1 MSLKDKYLMPNR
13 LAQENSPYLLQHKDN
28 PVDWY
33 PWGDEA
39 LNKAKQ
45 EHKPIFL
52 SIGYAACHWCHVM
65 ERESFED
72 PQTAAIMNEH
82 FINIK
87 VDREERP
94 DLDHIYMD
102 AVVAITGQGGWPMS
116 VFLTPSGKPF
126 FGGTYFPPSP
136 RYGMPSFM
144 EVLSQ
149 ISNLWQQKPEE
160 LEESGEKLL
169 QHIRRRGLM
178 PPPDQTIQLDPSALD
193 QAALKIAQSY
203 DWKHG
208 GWGSAPKFPQP
219 MTILFLL
226 RRASRG
232 DRMALEIATHA
243 LDAMARGGMYDL
255 IGGGFARY
263 SVDDHWLVPHFEKM
277 LYDNAQLA
285 RAYLHA
291 YLLTRTPLYR
301 QVCEETL
308 DFVLREMTHAEGGFF
323 SSIDA
328 DSEGEEGLFYT
339 WTYDEL
345 RSLLD
350 EDEFLAI
357 SQAYSI
363 SQQGNFEG
371 RIVLQHQGK
380 TAERSDSTQALRSA
394 HQKLFKARSS
404 RVRPATDDKVLT
416 AWNAWMNQAFSEAA
430 RYLNRPD
437 YLEAAR
443 KNLRFLLNSLSQDDH
458 LLRSWREGKALHQA
472 YLEDY
477 ASLGLACFSLYQS
490 DPNPDWYQ
498 HAVQLTSQ
506 VVERFYDKE
515 LGFYD
520 TASDHQ
526 DLILR
531 PQESQ
536 DNATPSGSSLAVQAL
551 LLLSTYTADGS
562 QFDLAASILAPLEQV
577 FTTYPTAFG
586 NWLCALDF
594 AHAEIKEVAILGD
607 LENPATRSLLE
618 TVWASFRPDCILAAS
633 PLPIPDHAPPLLE
646 NRPLVDERPTAYVC
660 QHFSCQQPTTDADEL
675 ARQLS

>member
-1 MSLKDKYLMPNR
+1 MPNR

-45 EHKPIFL
+45 ENKPIFL

-72 PQTAAIMNEH
+72 PQTAAMMNEH

-102 AVVAITGQGGWPMS
+102 AVVSLTGQGGWPMS

-126 FGGTYFPPSP
+126 YGGTYFPPAR

-149 ISNLWQQKPEE
+149 ISQVWQQKPEE

-169 QHIRRRGLM
+169 QHIQRRSSM
-178 PPPDQTIQLDPSALD
+178 PTPDDTAQLDPTVLD
-193 QAALKIAQSY
+193 QAAQKIAESY

-208 GWGSAPKFPQP
+208 GWGRAPKFPQP

-232 DRMALEIATHA
+232 DHMALEIATHA
-243 LDAMARGGMYDL
+243 LDAMASGGMYDL

-263 SVDDHWLVPHFEKM
+263 SVDDDWLVPHFEKM

-291 YLLTRTPLYR
+291 YLLTGKPLYR

-308 DFVLREMTHAEGGFF
+308 DFNLREMTHPQGGFF

-339 WTYDEL
+339 WTYEEL
-345 RSLLD
+345 RNLLD
-350 EDEFLAI
+350 EEELLAM

-371 RIVLQHQGK
+371 RIVLQHQG
-380 TAERSDSTQALRSA
+380 TPAERPGLSPSLLSA
-394 HQKLFKARSS
+394 HQKLFEARSS

-416 AWNAWMNQAFSEAA
+416 AWNAWMNLAYSEVA

-443 KNLRFLLNSLSQDDH
+443 KNLQFLLNNMYQDSH

-477 ASLGLACFSLYQS
+477 ASLALACFSLYQS

-498 HAVQLTSQ
+498 HAAELSSQ
-506 VVERFYDKE
+506 TLERFYDQE
-515 LGFYD
+515 AGFYD

-526 DLILR
+526 ELILR

-551 LLLSTYTADGS
+551 LQLAAYTGNGNHY
-562 QFDLAASILAPLEQV
+562 DLAASILGPLEQV
-577 FTTYPTAFG
+577 FATYPTAFG

-594 AHAEIKEVAILGD
+594 AHAEIKEVAILGTAD
-607 LENPATRSLLE
+607 DPAARRLIE
-618 TVWASFRPDCILAAS
+618 MVWSSFRPDCILAAS
-633 PLPIPDHAPPLLE
+633 PVPVPEHAPPLLE
-646 NRPLVDERPTAYVC
+646 NRVLIEGRPTAYVC
-660 QHFSCQQPTTDADEL
+660 QHFSCQQPTTDAEEL
-675 ARQLS
+675 AQQLS

>member
-1 MSLKDKYLMPNR
+1 MPNR

-39 LNKAKQ
+39 LTRARQ
-45 EHKPIFL
+45 ENKPIFL

-72 PQTAAIMNEH
+72 PQTAAMMNEH

-102 AVVAITGQGGWPMS
+102 AVVSLTGQGGWPMS
-116 VFLTPSGKPF
+116 VFLTPSGNPF
-126 FGGTYFPPSP
+126 YGGTYFPPTR

-149 ISNLWQQKPEE
+149 ISHLWQQKPEE
-160 LEESGEKLL
+160 LEESGAKLL
-169 QHIRRRGLM
+169 EHIQRRGLM
-178 PPPDQTIQLDPSALD
+178 PPPDHTAQLDPSILD

-203 DWKHG
+203 DRQHG

-232 DRMALEIATHA
+232 DRMALEMATHA
-243 LDAMARGGMYDL
+243 LDTMARGGMYDL
-255 IGGGFARY
+255 VGGGFARY
-263 SVDDHWLVPHFEKM
+263 SVDNNWLVPHFEKM

-291 YLLTRTPLYR
+291 YLLTGKPHYR
-301 QVCEETL
+301 LVCEETL
-308 DFVLREMTHAEGGFF
+308 DFVRREMTHPEGGFF

-345 RSLLD
+345 RTLLN
-350 EDEFLAI
+350 EEEFSAL

-363 SQQGNFEG
+363 TQQGNFEG
-371 RIVLQHQGK
+371 RIVLQHKDQ
-380 TAERSDSTQALRSA
+380 TPERANPSPALLSA
-394 HQKLFKARSS
+394 HRKLFQARSS

-416 AWNAWMNQAFSEAA
+416 AWNAWMNQAYSEAA

-437 YLEAAR
+437 YLEAAQ
-443 KNLRFLLNSLSQDDH
+443 KNLQFLFSTLYQDQH
-458 LLRSWREGKALHQA
+458 LLRSWREGTALHQA

-477 ASLGLACFSLYQS
+477 ASLALACFSLYQS
-490 DPNPDWYQ
+490 DPNPNWYQ
-498 HAVQLTSQ
+498 YAVELTSQ
-506 VVERFYDKE
+506 ILERFYDQKA
-515 LGFYD
+515 GFYD
-520 TASDHQ
+520 TASDHPE
-526 DLILR
+526 LILR

-536 DNATPSGSSLAVQAL
+536 DNATPSGSSLAVHAL
-551 LLLSTYTADGS
+551 LQLAAYTGDGS
-562 QFDLAASILAPLEQV
+562 HSDLAASILVPLEQV
-577 FTTYPTAFG
+577 FATYPTAFG

-607 LENPATRSLLE
+607 PGDPASQALIK
-618 TVWASFRPDCILAAS
+618 TVWSSFRPDCILAGS
-633 PLPIPDHAPPLLE
+633 DLPVSEFSPPLLN
-646 NRPLVDERPTAYVC
+646 NRPLMEGRPTAYVC
-660 QHFSCQQPTTDADEL
+660 QHFSCQQPTTDPEEL
-675 ARQLS
+675 ARQLNQ

>member
-1 MSLKDKYLMPNR
+1 MPNR

-45 EHKPIFL
+45 ENKPIFL

-72 PQTAAIMNEH
+72 PQTAAMMNEH

-102 AVVAITGQGGWPMS
+102 AVVSLTGQGGWPMS

-126 FGGTYFPPSP
+126 YGGTYFPPAR

-149 ISNLWQQKPEE
+149 ISQVWQQKPEE

-169 QHIRRRGLM
+169 QHIQRRSSM
-178 PPPDQTIQLDPSALD
+178 PTPDDTAQLDPTVLD
-193 QAALKIAQSY
+193 QAAQKIAESY

-208 GWGSAPKFPQP
+208 GWGRAPKFPQP

-232 DRMALEIATHA
+232 DHMALEIATHA
-243 LDAMARGGMYDL
+243 LDAMASGGMYDL

-263 SVDDHWLVPHFEKM
+263 SVDDDWLVPHFEKM

-291 YLLTRTPLYR
+291 YLLTGKPLYR

-308 DFVLREMTHAEGGFF
+308 DFNLREMTHPQGGFF

-339 WTYDEL
+339 WTYEEL
-345 RSLLD
+345 HNLLD
-350 EDEFLAI
+350 EEEFLAM

-371 RIVLQHQGK
+371 RIVLQHQG
-380 TAERSDSTQALRSA
+380 TPAERPGLSPSLLSA
-394 HQKLFKARSS
+394 HQKLFEARSS

-416 AWNAWMNQAFSEAA
+416 AWNAWMNLAYSEVA

-443 KNLRFLLNSLSQDDH
+443 KNLQFLLNNLYQDSH

-477 ASLGLACFSLYQS
+477 ASLALACFSLYQS

-498 HAVQLTSQ
+498 HAAELSSQ
-506 VVERFYDKE
+506 TLERFYDQE
-515 LGFYD
+515 AGFYD

-526 DLILR
+526 ELILR

-551 LLLSTYTADGS
+551 LQLAAYTGNGNHY
-562 QFDLAASILAPLEQV
+562 DLAASILGPLEQV
-577 FTTYPTAFG
+577 FATYPTAFG

-594 AHAEIKEVAILGD
+594 AHAEIKEVAILGTAD
-607 LENPATRSLLE
+607 DPAARRLIE
-618 TVWASFRPDCILAAS
+618 MVWSSFRPDCILAAS
-633 PLPIPDHAPPLLE
+633 PVPVPEHAPPLLE
-646 NRPLVDERPTAYVC
+646 NRVLIEGRPTAYVC
-660 QHFSCQQPTTDADEL
+660 QHFSCQQPTTDAEEL
-675 ARQLS
+675 AQQLS

>member
-1 MSLKDKYLMPNR
+1 MPNR

-45 EHKPIFL
+45 ENKPIFL

-72 PQTAAIMNEH
+72 PQTAAMMNEH

-102 AVVAITGQGGWPMS
+102 AVVSLTGQGGWPMS

-126 FGGTYFPPSP
+126 YGGTYFPPAR

-149 ISNLWQQKPEE
+149 ISQVWQQKPEE

-169 QHIRRRGLM
+169 QHIQRRGSM
-178 PPPDQTIQLDPSALD
+178 PTPDDTAHLDPTVLD
-193 QAALKIAQSY
+193 QAAQKIAESY

-208 GWGSAPKFPQP
+208 GWGRAPKFPQP

-232 DRMALEIATHA
+232 DHMALEIATHA
-243 LDAMARGGMYDL
+243 LDAMASGGMYDL

-263 SVDDHWLVPHFEKM
+263 SVDDGWLVPHFEKM

-291 YLLTRTPLYR
+291 YLLTGKPLYR
-301 QVCEETL
+301 QVCEESL
-308 DFVLREMTHAEGGFF
+308 DFNLREMTHPQGGFF

-328 DSEGEEGLFYT
+328 DSEGGEGLFYT
-339 WTYDEL
+339 WTYEEL
-345 RSLLD
+345 RNLLD
-350 EDEFLAI
+350 EEEFLAM

-371 RIVLQHQGK
+371 RIVLQHQD
-380 TAERSDSTQALRSA
+380 TPAEPPGLSPSLLSA
-394 HQKLFKARSS
+394 HQKLFEARSS

-416 AWNAWMNQAFSEAA
+416 AWNAWMNLAYSEAA

-443 KNLRFLLNSLSQDDH
+443 KNLQFLLNNLYQDSH

-477 ASLGLACFSLYQS
+477 ASLALACFSLYQS

-498 HAVQLTSQ
+498 HAAELSGQTL
-506 VVERFYDKE
+506 ERFYDQE
-515 LGFYD
+515 AGFYD

-526 DLILR
+526 ELILR

-551 LLLSTYTADGS
+551 LQLAAYTGNGNHY
-562 QFDLAASILAPLEQV
+562 DLAASILGPLEQV
-577 FTTYPTAFG
+577 FATYPTAFG

-594 AHAEIKEVAILGD
+594 AHAEIKEVAILGTAD
-607 LENPATRSLLE
+607 DPAARRLIE
-618 TVWASFRPDCILAAS
+618 TVWSLFRPDCILAAS
-633 PLPIPDHAPPLLE
+633 SFPVPVHAPPLLE
-646 NRPLVDERPTAYVC
+646 NRVLIEGRPTAYVC
-660 QHFSCQQPTTDADEL
+660 QHFSCQQPTTDAEEL
-675 ARQLS
+675 AQQLS

>member
-1 MSLKDKYLMPNR
+1 MPNR

-45 EHKPIFL
+45 ENKPIFL

-72 PQTAAIMNEH
+72 PQTAVMMNEH

-102 AVVAITGQGGWPMS
+102 AVVSLTGQGGWPMS

-126 FGGTYFPPSP
+126 YGGTYFPPAR

-149 ISNLWQQKPEE
+149 ISQVWQQKPEE

-169 QHIRRRGLM
+169 QHIQRRGSM
-178 PPPDQTIQLDPSALD
+178 PTPDDTAQLDPTILD
-193 QAALKIAQSY
+193 QAAQKIAESY

-208 GWGSAPKFPQP
+208 GWGRAPKFPQP

-232 DRMALEIATHA
+232 NHMALEIATHA
-243 LDAMARGGMYDL
+243 LDAMASGGMYDL

-263 SVDDHWLVPHFEKM
+263 SVDDDWLVPHFEKM

-291 YLLTRTPLYR
+291 YLLTGKPLYR

-308 DFVLREMTHAEGGFF
+308 DFNLREMTHPHGGFF

-339 WTYDEL
+339 WTYEEL

-350 EDEFLAI
+350 EEEFLAM
-357 SQAYSI
+357 SQTYSI

-371 RIVLQHQGK
+371 RIVLQHEGK
-380 TAERSDSTQALRSA
+380 PAERPGLSPPLLSA
-394 HQKLFKARSS
+394 HQKLFEARSS

-416 AWNAWMNQAFSEAA
+416 AWNAWMNLASSEAA

-443 KNLRFLLNSLSQDDH
+443 KNLQFLFSNLYQDSH

-477 ASLGLACFSLYQS
+477 ASLALACFSLYQS

-498 HAVQLTSQ
+498 HAAELSGQTL
-506 VVERFYDKE
+506 ERFYDQE
-515 LGFYD
+515 AGFYD

-526 DLILR
+526 ELILR

-551 LLLSTYTADGS
+551 LQLAAYTGDGS
-562 QFDLAASILAPLEQV
+562 HYVLAAGILGPLEQV
-577 FTTYPTAFG
+577 FATYPTAFG

-594 AHAEIKEVAILGD
+594 AHAEIKEIAILGAAD
-607 LENPATRSLLE
+607 DPAARRLIE
-618 TVWASFRPDCILAAS
+618 TVWSSFRPDFILAAS
-633 PLPIPDHAPPLLE
+633 SFPVPENAPPLLE
-646 NRPLVDERPTAYVC
+646 NRVLIEGRPTAYVC
-660 QHFSCQQPTTDADEL
+660 QHFSCQQPTTDAEEL
-675 ARQLS
+675 AQQLS

>member
-1 MSLKDKYLMPNR
+1 MPNR

-45 EHKPIFL
+45 ENKPIFL

-72 PQTAAIMNEH
+72 PQTAAMMNEH

-102 AVVAITGQGGWPMS
+102 AVVSLTGQGGWPMS

-126 FGGTYFPPSP
+126 YGGTYFPPAR

-149 ISNLWQQKPEE
+149 ISQVWQQKPEE

-169 QHIRRRGLM
+169 QHIQRRSSM
-178 PPPDQTIQLDPSALD
+178 PTPDDTAQLDPTVLD
-193 QAALKIAQSY
+193 QAAQKIAESY

-208 GWGSAPKFPQP
+208 GWGRAPKFPQP

-232 DRMALEIATHA
+232 DHMALEIATHA
-243 LDAMARGGMYDL
+243 LDAMASGGMYDL

-263 SVDDHWLVPHFEKM
+263 SVDDDWLVPHFEKM

-291 YLLTRTPLYR
+291 YLLTGKPLYR

-308 DFVLREMTHAEGGFF
+308 DFNLREMTHPQGGFF

-339 WTYDEL
+339 WTYEEL
-345 RSLLD
+345 RNLLD
-350 EDEFLAI
+350 EEELLAM

-371 RIVLQHQGK
+371 RIVLQHQG
-380 TAERSDSTQALRSA
+380 TPAERPGLSPSLLSA
-394 HQKLFKARSS
+394 HQKLFEARSS

-416 AWNAWMNQAFSEAA
+416 AWNAWMNLAYSEVA

-443 KNLRFLLNSLSQDDH
+443 KNLQFLLNNMYQDSH

-477 ASLGLACFSLYQS
+477 ASLALACFSLYQS

-498 HAVQLTSQ
+498 TAAELSSQ
-506 VVERFYDKE
+506 TLERFYDQE
-515 LGFYD
+515 AGFYD

-526 DLILR
+526 ELILR

-551 LLLSTYTADGS
+551 LQLAAYTGNGNHY
-562 QFDLAASILAPLEQV
+562 DLAASILGPLEQV
-577 FTTYPTAFG
+577 FATYPTAFG

-594 AHAEIKEVAILGD
+594 AHAEIKEVAILGTAD
-607 LENPATRSLLE
+607 DPAARRLIE
-618 TVWASFRPDCILAAS
+618 MVWSSFRPDCILAAS
-633 PLPIPDHAPPLLE
+633 PVPVPEHAPPLLE
-646 NRPLVDERPTAYVC
+646 NRVLIEGRPTAYVC
-660 QHFSCQQPTTDADEL
+660 QHFSCQQPTTDAEEL
-675 ARQLS
+675 AQQLS

>member
-1 MSLKDKYLMPNR
+1 MPNR

-45 EHKPIFL
+45 ENKPIFL

-72 PQTAAIMNEH
+72 PQTAAMMNEH

-102 AVVAITGQGGWPMS
+102 AVVSLTGQGGWPMS

-126 FGGTYFPPSP
+126 YGGTYFPPAR

-149 ISNLWQQKPEE
+149 ISQVWQQKPEE

-169 QHIRRRGLM
+169 QHIQRRSSM
-178 PPPDQTIQLDPSALD
+178 PTPDDTAQLDPTVLD
-193 QAALKIAQSY
+193 QAAQKIAESY

-208 GWGSAPKFPQP
+208 GWGRAPKFPQP

-232 DRMALEIATHA
+232 DHMALEIATHA
-243 LDAMARGGMYDL
+243 LDAMASGGMYDL

-263 SVDDHWLVPHFEKM
+263 SVDDVWLVPHFEKM

-291 YLLTRTPLYR
+291 YLLTGKPLYR

-308 DFVLREMTHAEGGFF
+308 DFNLREMTHPQGGFF

-339 WTYDEL
+339 WTYEEL
-345 RSLLD
+345 RNLLD
-350 EDEFLAI
+350 EEELLAM

-371 RIVLQHQGK
+371 RIVLQHQG
-380 TAERSDSTQALRSA
+380 TPAERPGLSPSLLSA
-394 HQKLFKARSS
+394 HQKLFEARSS

-416 AWNAWMNQAFSEAA
+416 AWNAWMNLAYSEAA

-443 KNLRFLLNSLSQDDH
+443 KNLQFLLNNMYQDSH

-477 ASLGLACFSLYQS
+477 ASLALACFSLYQS

-498 HAVQLTSQ
+498 HAAELSSQ
-506 VVERFYDKE
+506 TLERFYDQE
-515 LGFYD
+515 AGFYD

-526 DLILR
+526 ELILR

-551 LLLSTYTADGS
+551 LQLAAYTGNGNHY
-562 QFDLAASILAPLEQV
+562 DLAASILGPLEQV
-577 FTTYPTAFG
+577 FATYPTAFG

-594 AHAEIKEVAILGD
+594 AHAEIKEVAILGTAD
-607 LENPATRSLLE
+607 DPAARRLIE
-618 TVWASFRPDCILAAS
+618 MVWSSFRPDCILAAS
-633 PLPIPDHAPPLLE
+633 PVPVPEHAPPLLE
-646 NRPLVDERPTAYVC
+646 NRVLIEGRPTAYVC
-660 QHFSCQQPTTDADEL
+660 QHFSCQQPTTDAEEL
-675 ARQLS
+675 AQQLS

>member
-1 MSLKDKYLMPNR
+1 MPNR

-45 EHKPIFL
+45 ENKPIFL

-72 PQTAAIMNEH
+72 PQTAAMMNEH

-102 AVVAITGQGGWPMS
+102 AVVSLTGQGGWPMS

-126 FGGTYFPPSP
+126 YGGTYFPPAR

-149 ISNLWQQKPEE
+149 ISQVWQQKPEE

-169 QHIRRRGLM
+169 QHIQRRGSM
-178 PPPDQTIQLDPSALD
+178 PTPDDTAHLDPTVLD
-193 QAALKIAQSY
+193 QAAQKIAESY

-208 GWGSAPKFPQP
+208 GWGRAPKFPQP

-232 DRMALEIATHA
+232 DHMALEIATHA

-263 SVDDHWLVPHFEKM
+263 SVDDDWLVPHFEKM

-291 YLLTRTPLYR
+291 YLLTGKPLYR

-308 DFVLREMTHAEGGFF
+308 DFNLREMTHPQGGFF

-328 DSEGEEGLFYT
+328 DSEGGEGLFYT
-339 WTYDEL
+339 WTYEEL
-345 RSLLD
+345 RNLLD
-350 EDEFLAI
+350 EEEFLAM

-371 RIVLQHQGK
+371 RIVLQHQD
-380 TAERSDSTQALRSA
+380 TPAERPGLSPSLLSA
-394 HQKLFKARSS
+394 HQKLFEARSS

-416 AWNAWMNQAFSEAA
+416 AWNAWMNLAYSEAA

-443 KNLRFLLNSLSQDDH
+443 KNLQFLLNNMYQDSH

-477 ASLGLACFSLYQS
+477 ASLALACFSLYQS

-498 HAVQLTSQ
+498 HAAELSGQTL
-506 VVERFYDKE
+506 ERFYDQE
-515 LGFYD
+515 AGFYD

-526 DLILR
+526 ELILR

-551 LLLSTYTADGS
+551 LQLAAYTGNGNHY
-562 QFDLAASILAPLEQV
+562 DLAASILGPLEQV
-577 FTTYPTAFG
+577 FATYPTAFG

-594 AHAEIKEVAILGD
+594 AHAEIKEVAILGTAD
-607 LENPATRSLLE
+607 DPAARGLIE
-618 TVWASFRPDCILAAS
+618 TVWSSFRPDCILAAS
-633 PLPIPDHAPPLLE
+633 SFPVPEHAPPLLE
-646 NRPLVDERPTAYVC
+646 NRVLIEGRPTAYVC
-660 QHFSCQQPTTDADEL
+660 QHFSCQQPTTDAEEL
-675 ARQLS
+675 AQQLS